1 MKKALLVNT
10 FIVSLLFFFGM
21 AVRSADA
28 AMPLPSGSGFY
39 QYSSIENPVLSDDP
53 SLAQPLSV
61 GSVAVGGETLSMR
74 ISLHE
79 ISGAVDL
86 YFGLYLP
93 ILDPVNIYLLD
104 TNNAFGTLAQGL
116 VPFRQNVEGVIDE
129 AIFGDLPVQGL
140 PKGTYQVYLLV
151 TPAGS
156 LESYYFWQTS
166 FFVGGWSIT
175 EVEAPIMSAF
185 GERGAF
191 DALLEAF
198 NKGYSLEQIVE
209 GSVSDRLQASG
220 DIIQYG
226 SSNVEATHYPPLD
239 FLVSSGMEKMGELH
253 IQGILTTDELY
264 NKFKNAAKGPG
275 HILYLLLALSSL
287 CFGADEGHDECFSFC
302 LVLFIDVTAPE
313 GCTTNCVPCIKF
325 SDGTTKCPPEK
336 GVIDLTKSFSGLGVT
351 VTGPPSLKVG
361 EAGTWTA
368 AAVNGIE
375 PFTYYFNW
383 GDKSYTESTA
393 NAAQHSYSKA
403 GNYNVVVR
411 VDETVSGNDAVSSAL
426 PVEVREAA
434 AAAFP
439 YLSVSLMLQWND
451 SRFSLALV
459 AVKDSLSNLQLGV
472 GEPTVYYGVDAP
484 SYPETRLIPDETG
497 TYIVAAYANGFP
509 LSMMPECRD
518 GQPVQR
524 VDMVNVA
531 FTLTVEETPF
541 NYFPER
547 ETNKYEFGETSTRI
561 INDSVIVDPNDSC
574 LDEPHLG
581 YGEVRSITTV
591 TVKRP

>member
-1 MKKALLVNT
+1 
-10 FIVSLLFFFGM
+10 
-21 AVRSADA
+21 
-28 AMPLPSGSGFY
+28 
-39 QYSSIENPVLSDDP
+39 
-53 SLAQPLSV
+53 
-61 GSVAVGGETLSMR
+61 MR
-74 ISLHE
+74 INLHE

-156 LESYYFWQTS
+156 LKSYYFWQTS

-175 EVEAPIMSAF
+175 EVNAPIMSSF
-185 GERGAF
+185 GERGGF
-191 DALLEAF
+191 DAVLDAF
-198 NKGYSLEQIVE
+198 NKGYSLQQIVE
-209 GSVSDRLQASG
+209 GSVTDRLQASG
-220 DIIQYG
+220 DIFQYG
-226 SSNVEATHYPPLD
+226 SGAMEAPRYPPMD
-239 FLVSSGMEKMGELH
+239 FLVSSGLKKLGELH
-253 IQGILTTDELY
+253 IQGTLEKGWLYDKFENASAGAVDALTLLMVLAIICDLNEDV
-264 NKFKNAAKGPG
+264 GP
-275 HILYLLLALSSL
+275 S
-287 CFGADEGHDECFSFC
+287 ECFAEY
-302 LVLFIDVTAPE
+302 LTDFIEKTAPE

-375 PFTYYFNW
+375 PFTYYFYW

-393 NAAQHSYSKA
+393 NAAQHSYSEA

-426 PVEVREAA
+426 PVEVREEE

-451 SRFSLALV
+451 SQFSLALV

-472 GEPTVYYGVDAP
+472 GEPTVYYGVDWP

-524 VDMVNVA
+524 VDKVNVA